1 MVVINSGRDQHNMN
15 GFQRGQAQYQQLKIS
30 THGKQKSEN
39 MSSGINLHDDQGN
52 YALPN
57 MNSLFNQ

>member
-39 MSSGINLHDDQGN
+39 MSSGINLHDD
-52 YALPN
+52 
-57 MNSLFNQ
+57 

>member
-1 MVVINSGRDQHNMN
+1 MN
-15 GFQRGQAQYQQLKIS
+15 GFQRGQAQYQQLKIQ

-39 MSSGINLHDDQGN
+39 MQSSDVNLNNDQNGS